1 MKSDACASPFGLL
14 CEIHYVVKKRFSFV
28 LDALIDYSRKCF
40 IEKVANEGA
49 GGYTACVYNV
59 RPCDDQITQLIWLS
73 LFENLIK
80 YLQQLVCHLRSI
92 GAALRV
98 SQCICFF
105 QIA

>member
-1 MKSDACASPFGLL
+1 MKGDASASPFRLL
-14 CEIHYVVKKRFSFV
+14 CEIPYVVKKRFSFV
-28 LDALIDYSRKCF
+28 LDALIDYSRKRF
-40 IEKVANEGA
+40 IEKVANERV

-59 RPCDDQITQLIWLS
+59 GPCDDQITQLVRLP
-73 LFENLIK
+73 LFKNLIEH
-80 YLQQLVCHLRSI
+80 LQQLVCHLRSI